1 MAGVM
6 KKKTIVGYAD
16 RFSVAPG
23 ETVSV
28 KVSEE
33 GAAESYSATIVR
45 LTCTDTHALGPGIV
59 ECPIE
64 ASCNGSYPARRQP
77 IHAGSYAV
85 VEDLPLGPSFTLQA
99 FVWPT
104 LLHGR
109 WQTVMGRATDT
120 GPDILLGLDEAG
132 AVTLRLGS
140 ALVSTGRPLQVR
152 QWAEIVAA
160 CDNGKVTLRQT
171 PLSSESGSDTSAVA
185 EAEVSVDLPAAG
197 GRFTIAA
204 HGPAADAM
212 AGHFNGKIDR
222 PRVAARALSPDEAAA
237 LAGAEVPAAL
247 ASGVTAAWDFARDM
261 AGDRITDVSGH
272 GRHGRTVNAPGRA
285 MTGHNWAADIFDWRR
300 APEQYGAIHFHD
312 DDIFDAGWQTDI
324 SWVVPEGTSSGVYA
338 AKLDDGGI
346 ADHVVFWV
354 RPRRGTATSDVCFL
368 ASTATYL
375 AYGNYRVMECSATYE
390 AFQGALLVAGPED
403 VFLAEH
409 PEYGGSL
416 YESHTDGSGVALS
429 SRLRP
434 LVSMR
439 PGTPVWQFAGD
450 GYLTW
455 WLDHL
460 GIEVDV
466 VTDEDLHHEG
476 AELLAPYRVVLTG
489 NHPEYW
495 STPMWDGLQRWLD
508 DGGRLMYLGGNGFYW
523 RIGMSDGLPGAIEVR
538 RAEDGCRPWEA
549 QPGEYHLASTGE
561 LSGLWRRVGRTPNSL
576 VGVGMAAQG
585 FDRGTYYV
593 RRPGGGDPRAAWIFD
608 GVRDERIGD
617 FGYAGNGA
625 SGQEIDRHD
634 LALGSPQHALVLASS
649 EGHND
654 NMLLVSE
661 DYRSTHLMLGGTEND
676 KVRSDLVFFETESG
690 GAVFSTGSISWIS
703 SLPWNGGANNVSRI
717 TRNVLE
723 RFRNPTPFAMPK
735 G

>member
-1 MAGVM
+1 M

-16 RFSVAPG
+16 RLSVAPG
-23 ETVSV
+23 ETICV

-33 GAAESYSATIVR
+33 GTAESYSATIVR
-45 LTCTDTHALGPGIV
+45 LTSTDSHALGPGIV
-59 ECPIE
+59 EHPVE
-64 ASCNGSYPARRQP
+64 ASCNGSHPARRQP

-85 VEDLPLGPSFTLQA
+85 VDDLPLGPSFTFLA

-120 GPDILLGLDEAG
+120 GPDILLGLDETG
-132 AVTLRLGS
+132 ALALRLGGT
-140 ALVSTGRPLQVR
+140 LFSTGRPLEVR
-152 QWAEIVAA
+152 KW
-160 CDNGKVTLRQT
+160 TSR
-171 PLSSESGSDTSAVA
+171 LSPPATTAGSLCARRRSRR
-185 EAEVSVDLPAAG
+185 SPAATPPSSS
-197 GRFTIAA
+197 RPTCRSISRPPRAA
-204 HGPAADAM
+204 SPSPPTVPRPTPWPATSTARLT
-212 AGHFNGKIDR
+212 G
-222 PRVAARALSPDEAAA
+222 RALPHAPFRPTRPPL
-237 LAGAEVPAAL
+237 LAGTEAPAAL
-247 ASGVTAAWDFARDM
+247 ASGVAAAWDFARDM
-261 AGDRITDVSGH
+261 AGDRISDASGH
-272 GRHGRTVNAPGRA
+272 GRHGHTVNAPGRA

-312 DDIFDAGWQTDI
+312 DDIFDAGWQTDL
-324 SWVVPEGTSSGVYA
+324 SWAVPEGTSSGIYA

-368 ASTATYL
+368 APTATYL
-375 AYGNYRVMECSATYE
+375 AYGNYRVMECSETYE

-403 VFLAEH
+403 IFLAEH

-439 PGTPVWQFAGD
+439 PDTPLWQFAGD

-455 WLDHL
+455 WLDHH

-495 STPMWDGLQRWLD
+495 STPMWDGLQHWLD

-523 RIGMSDGLPGAIEVR
+523 RIGVSDSLPGAIEVR

-593 RRPGGGDPRAAWIFD
+593 RRPGGEDPRAAWIFD
-608 GVRDERIGD
+608 GVGDARIGD

-634 LALGSPQHALVLASS
+634 LALGSPPHALVLASS
-649 EGHND
+649 EGHSD

-676 KVRSDLVFFETESG
+676 KVRSDLVFFETEGG

-703 SLPWNGGANNVSRI
+703 SLPWNGGENNVSRI

-723 RFRNPTPFAMPK
+723 RFRDPTPFAMPE